1 MADVYS
7 AESSIRTNQIAL
19 VNRLGCPPLRSLCRQ
34 KRRTGRPIALIYFDY
49 GSLDD
54 PQSQPP
60 AGTSV
65 AAQNVSVPF
74 V

>member
-1 MADVYS
+1 M
-7 AESSIRTNQIAL
+7 IAMIATL
-19 VNRLGCPPLRSLCRQ
+19 VPSYPAFAVLTKATWS
-34 KRRTGRPIALIYFDY
+34 RPIALTLVDY